1 MSTKQTTDHCLSL
14 VLIHCVR
21 DDRRLISDLSLEL
34 KSGQML
40 HIEGKNGSGKTSLLR
55 ILTGLSLPESGDV
68 LFNGK
73 SIESLAGEYY
83 EQINYVGH
91 HDGIKRDLTCLE
103 NLRMAQAI
111 SKPKD
116 INLDEAL
123 KVVNLFAFGDNLAST
138 LSAGQKRRLAL
149 ARLVVTEAPFWIL
162 DEPFTSLDTASI
174 ALFESIFLQHLEQGG
189 LIAMTS
195 HHALALKDKADLVRL
210 NLSDLSDAKR
220 AKDKKNR
227 H

>member
-1 MSTKQTTDHCLSL
+1 MPHLEIKNLTCIRDDRVLIRDLSL
-14 VLIHCVR
+14 VL
-21 DDRRLISDLSLEL
+21 DA
-34 KSGQML
+34 GQML

-68 LFNGK
+68 LFKGE
-73 SIESLAGEYY
+73 SIEKLSGEYY

-111 SKPKD
+111 AKPKAID
-116 INLDEAL
+116 LDDAL
-123 KVVNLFAFGDNLAST
+123 REVNLYAFGDNLVST

-149 ARLVVTEAPFWIL
+149 ARLVVTDAPFWIM

-174 ALFESIFLQHLEQGG
+174 ELFENLFLKHLEQGG

-210 NLSDLSDAKR
+210 NLSDLIDENNVKL
-220 AKDKKNR
+220 
-227 H
+227 

>member
-1 MSTKQTTDHCLSL
+1 
-14 VLIHCVR
+14 
-21 DDRRLISDLSLEL
+21 
-34 KSGQML
+34 ML

-55 ILTGLSLPESGDV
+55 ILTGLSRPETGEV
-68 LFNGK
+68 LFNGE

-91 HDGIKRDLTCLE
+91 HDGIKRDLTCVE

-111 SKPKD
+111 AKPKN
-116 INLDEAL
+116 IELDDAL
-123 KVVNLFAFGDNLAST
+123 KKVNLYAYGDNLAST

-149 ARLVVTEAPFWIL
+149 ARLVVTEAPLWIM

-174 ALFESIFLQHLEQGG
+174 ALFEGLFLEHLEQGG
-189 LIAMTS
+189 IITMTS
-195 HHALALKDKADLVRL
+195 HHALALRDQADLIRL
-210 NLSDLSDAKR
+210 NLSDLAEKNPKR
-220 AKDKKNR
+220 

>member
-1 MSTKQTTDHCLSL
+1 MPEIKIEDLK
-14 VLIHCVR
+14 CVR
-21 DDRRLISDLSLEL
+21 DDRVLISDLTL
-34 KSGQML
+34 KVNSGQML

-55 ILTGLSLPESGDV
+55 ILTGLSLPESGAILYD
-68 LFNGK
+68 GE
-73 SIESLAGEYY
+73 SIETLAGEYY

-91 HDGIKRDLTCLE
+91 HDGIKRDLTCIE

-116 INLDEAL
+116 IKLDDAL
-123 KVVNLFAFGDNLAST
+123 RVVNLFAFGDNLVST

-149 ARLVVTEAPFWIL
+149 ARLVVTEAPFWIM

-174 ALFESIFLQHLEQGG
+174 ALFEQLFLDHLEQGG
-189 LIAMTS
+189 IIAMTS
-195 HHALALKDKADLVRL
+195 HHALALKDKADLIRL
-210 NLSDLSDAKR
+210 NLSDLSEARNNNKSIDQAG
-220 AKDKKNR
+220 